1 MQGSRQESALAYP
14 AGRPRTGPEP
24 RMFTSMLT
32 RPSASHRD
40 RGVLAATGKE
50 GRSCSGAPEWT
61 HGYAARRAC
70 RGRAPGEVGH
80 LEPAL
85 EELADG
91 RVRGGPP
98 ALVGLVHQLGAERLG
113 LTLGPGRA
121 REVAALAG
129 KRVAAGVDDDLP
141 GVAPLPDVA
150 LSHGT
155 RG

>member
-98 ALVGLVHQLGAERLG
+98 ALVGLVHQLARSAWASRLV
-113 LTLGPGRA
+113 RA
-121 REVAALAG
+121 VPVRLRRLPVSGSRPAWTMTCQALP
-129 KRVAAGVDDDLP
+129 RC
-141 GVAPLPDVA
+141 
-150 LSHGT
+150 
-155 RG
+155 RM